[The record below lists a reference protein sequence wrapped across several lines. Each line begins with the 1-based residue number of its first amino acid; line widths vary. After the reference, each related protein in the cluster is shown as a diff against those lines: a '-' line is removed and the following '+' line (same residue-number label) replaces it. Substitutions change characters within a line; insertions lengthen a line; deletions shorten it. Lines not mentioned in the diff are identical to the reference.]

1 VHHGAETRRADE
13 SHAPRSGRRRSVP
26 RWSTVVVGLAS
37 VALVAAACSSSSP
50 SATKKKPPKPAAVS
64 TTTSSSTTAPVAAST
79 TTTAA
84 PSPAAPVAH
93 TATTTAPKPSATAC
107 STTGGAL
114 SATCDTQSPSFK
126 LSGAGANSIQPF
138 FTRVFYYYSQA
149 NKGVSVNYSPAGSS
163 VGVTDIQQNTV
174 NFGDSEIPIP
184 TPATGTG
191 GAILQV
197 PVDLGGVAL
206 SYNLPGAAAGLK
218 LNGSVL
224 AGIYLGK
231 ITTWNDP
238 AISALNPG
246 VSLPS
251 TTIVPVR
258 RADSSGPG
266 YDLDQYLID
275 TGGSAWTTSKAG
287 TAAST
292 KWPITTV
299 GVGEQLNTGVAGFIQ
314 QTPGAIGY
322 VEYAYSLQ
330 AGFTNAALLNSAG
343 SYVKPSQSSIAAA
356 GAQATNLSASNFNI
370 VNGAGA
376 GTYPLANFS
385 WTLLYQKQTNTTQGV
400 VLGKLLDWVTT
411 TGQQQAAALGYSPL
425 PANVVALAHQ
435 TLLTLESSSGA
446 ALF

>member
-1 VHHGAETRRADE
+1 MSGAARDRRAHHPNPDGTG
-13 SHAPRSGRRRSVP
+13 RQRRR
-26 RWSTVVVGLAS
+26 RWALVGAVVA
-37 VALVAAACSSSSP
+37 VALVAAACGSTP
-50 SATKKKPPKPAAVS
+50 TSAKKKVS
-64 TTTSSSTTAPVAAST
+64 TTTSTAATTTTIGTP

-84 PSPAAPVAH
+84 APAATTTTPAAAH
-93 TATTTAPKPSATAC
+93 TATPAAPKPSSTAC
-107 STTGGAL
+107 SSTGGAL
-114 SATCDTQSPSFK
+114 SATCDTQSPSYK
-126 LSGAGANSIQPF
+126 LAGAGANSIQPF

-191 GAILQV
+191 GAIVQV

-206 SYNLPGAAAGLK
+206 SYNLPGVSGGLK
-218 LNGSVL
+218 LDGPTL
-224 AGIYLGK
+224 AGIFLGTIK
-231 ITTWNDP
+231 TWNNS
-238 AISALNPG
+238 AIAALNPG
-246 VSLPS
+246 VNLPS
-251 TTIVPVR
+251 TSIVPVH

-266 YDLDQYLID
+266 YDLDQYLVD
-275 TGGSAWTTSKAG
+275 TGGSAWTGSAAG
-287 TAAST
+287 TTAST
-292 KWPITTV
+292 KWPLPKI

-330 AGFTNAALLNSAG
+330 ASFTNAALKNASG

-356 GAQATNLSASNFNI
+356 GAQASGLSASNFNI
-370 VNGAGA
+370 VNGSGA
-376 GTYPLANFS
+376 ATYPLANFS
-385 WTLLYQKQTNTTQGV
+385 WSLIYQKQSNTTLGV

-425 PANVVALAHQ
+425 PANVAAVAHA
-435 TLLTLESSSGA
+435 TLLTLENSAGKP
-446 ALF
+446 LFS

>member
-1 VHHGAETRRADE
+1 VHRGADSRRARGPLAERTVTHSQTRRL
-13 SHAPRSGRRRSVP
+13 P
-26 RWSTVVVGLAS
+26 TVVLSLAAL
-37 VALVAAACSSSSP
+37 ALVAAGCSSSSP
-50 SATKKKPPKPAAVS
+50 TAAKKKSRQTTVS
-64 TTTSSSTTAPVAAST
+64 TTTTSTTPPPA
-79 TTTAA
+79 TTATA
-84 PSPAAPVAH
+84 GGATATTAAPVAH
-93 TATTTAPKPSATAC
+93 TVTTAPRASATAC

-114 SATCDTQSPSFK
+114 SSACDTQSPSFK
-126 LSGAGANSIQPF
+126 LAGAGANSIQPF

-174 NFGDSEIPIP
+174 NFGDSEIPVK
-184 TPATGTG
+184 TPATGTAG
-191 GAILQV
+191 NILQV

-206 SYNLPGAAAGLK
+206 SYNLPGVSGGLK
-218 LNGSVL
+218 LDGPTL

-231 ITTWNDP
+231 IAQWNDS
-238 AISALNPG
+238 AIAALNPG

-266 YDLDQYLID
+266 YDLDQYLIS
-275 TGGSAWTTSKAG
+275 TGGSAWTSSAAG
-287 TAAST
+287 TTAST
-292 KWPITTV
+292 KWPMTNV

-330 AGFTNAALLNSAG
+330 ASFTNAALKNASGA
-343 SYVKPSQSSIAAA
+343 YVKPSQTSIAAA
-356 GAQATNLSASNFNI
+356 GAQAANLSASNFNI
-370 VNGAGA
+370 VNGSGA
-376 GTYPLANFS
+376 GTYPLAHFS
-385 WTLLYQKQTNTTQGV
+385 WTLVYQKQYNATQGV

-411 TGQQQAAALGYSPL
+411 TGQQQASALGYSPL

-435 TLLTLESSSGA
+435 TLLTLENSAGKP
-446 ALF
+446 LFS

>member
-1 VHHGAETRRADE
+1 
-13 SHAPRSGRRRSVP
+13 
-26 RWSTVVVGLAS
+26 VVLSLAAI
-37 VALVAAACSSSSP
+37 ALVAAACSSSSP
-50 SATKKKPPKPAAVS
+50 TAAKKKAYKTTVS
-64 TTTSSSTTAPVAAST
+64 TTASRTSTTAAPST
-79 TTTAA
+79 TTTAGGA
-84 PSPAAPVAH
+84 TTTTTATPVAH
-93 TATTTAPKPSATAC
+93 TATTAPKASATAC
-107 STTGGAL
+107 STSGGAL
-114 SATCDTQSPSFK
+114 SAACDTQSPSFK
-126 LSGAGANSIQPF
+126 LAGAGANSIQPF

-174 NFGDSEIPIP
+174 NFGDSEIPIK
-184 TPATGTG
+184 TPASGTAG
-191 GAILQV
+191 NILQV

-206 SYNLPGAAAGLK
+206 SYNLPGVSGGLK
-218 LNGSVL
+218 LDGPTL

-231 ITTWNDP
+231 ITQWNDS
-238 AISALNPG
+238 AIAALNPG

-266 YDLDQYLID
+266 YDLDQYLIS
-275 TGGSAWTTSKAG
+275 TGGSAWTSSAAG
-287 TAAST
+287 TTAST
-292 KWPITTV
+292 KWPITNV

-330 AGFTNAALLNSAG
+330 ASFTNAALKNASGA
-343 SYVKPSQSSIAAA
+343 YVKPSQTSIAAA

-370 VNGAGA
+370 VNGTGA

-385 WTLLYQKQTNTTQGV
+385 WTLIYQKQSNATQGV

-411 TGQQQAAALGYSPL
+411 TGQQQASALGYSPL

-435 TLLTLESSSGA
+435 TLLTLETSAGKP
-446 ALF
+446 LFS

>member
-1 VHHGAETRRADE
+1 VHRG
-13 SHAPRSGRRRSVP
+13 PLSGRAQEQGRRHPGRGRV
-26 RWSTVVVGLAS
+26 RRGSTLVVSLVA
-37 VALVAAACSSSSP
+37 VALLAAACSSSSP
-50 SATKKKPPKPAAVS
+50 SAAKKKASKTV
-64 TTTSSSTTAPVAAST
+64 TTTSTTATTAPSSAGAPT
-79 TTTAA
+79 TTTATTA
-84 PSPAAPVAH
+84 AAPTAH
-93 TATTTAPKPSATAC
+93 TATTSPPAASTSCSA
-107 STTGGAL
+107 TGGAL

-149 NKGVSVNYSPAGSS
+149 DKAVSVNYSPAGSS

-174 NFGDSEIPIP
+174 NFGDSEIPIA
-184 TPATGTG
+184 TPASGTG
-191 GAILQV
+191 GNILQV

-206 SYNLPGAAAGLK
+206 SYNLPGVSGGLK
-218 LNGSVL
+218 LDGPTL
-224 AGIYLGK
+224 AGIFLGTIK
-231 ITTWNDP
+231 TWNDP
-238 AISALNPG
+238 AIGALNPG

-251 TTIVPVR
+251 TAIVPVH

-275 TGGSAWTTSKAG
+275 TGGSAWTSSAAG
-287 TAAST
+287 TTPST
-292 KWPITTV
+292 KWPLPKI

-330 AGFTNAALLNSAG
+330 AGFTNAAIKNSAG
-343 SYVKPSQSSIAAA
+343 SYVKPSQTSIAAA
-356 GAQATNLSASNFNI
+356 GAASSGLSASNFNI
-370 VNGAGA
+370 VNGAGS

-385 WTLLYQKQTNTTQGV
+385 WTLIYQKQSNTTLGV

-435 TLLTLESSSGA
+435 TLLTLENSAGK
-446 ALF
+446 ALFS